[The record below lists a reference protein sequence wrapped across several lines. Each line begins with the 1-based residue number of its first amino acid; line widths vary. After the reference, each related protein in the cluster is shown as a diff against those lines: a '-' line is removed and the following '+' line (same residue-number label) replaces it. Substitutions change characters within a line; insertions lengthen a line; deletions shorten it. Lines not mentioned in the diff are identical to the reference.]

1 MALNVFTRAKCLR
14 MLFKAKG
21 SLLSLMAISTSVS
34 FRMLFLMGKVNIFGT
49 TKSLSTKVSS
59 VTVFCTD
66 QEFFTIKAVFMK
78 VNLRRV

>member
-1 MALNVFTRAKCLR
+1 
-14 MLFKAKG
+14 
-21 SLLSLMAISTSVS
+21 
-34 FRMLFLMGKVNIFGT
+34 MLFLMGKVNIFGT

-66 QEFFTIKAVFMK
+66 QELFTIKAVFMK